1 MIALGTLLRIL
12 IWVSNADMAKKIAVV
27 DGLQAF
33 PTILREIMTS
43 IKVQD
48 PDCLV
53 ELLDLCII
61 TDHLAASETKQYHQ
75 LDHYTIH
82 VLVLQNR

>member
-12 IWVSNADMAKKIAVV
+12 IWVSNADLAKKIAIV
-27 DGLQAF
+27 DGLEAF
-33 PTILREIMTS
+33 PTILREIMTP

-48 PDCLV
+48 PDCLI
-53 ELLDLCII
+53 ELQDLCII
-61 TDHLAASETKQYHQ
+61 TDHLAASETKYYHL

-82 VLVLQNR
+82 VLVLQSR